1 MSWIGERLR
10 VRKGQRIGFER
21 IQHVGSKGNRRK
33 AMDMADEDGA
43 TKRRRD
49 EEAEE
54 NEAGD
59 AFREKRLKLEVE
71 KVREERA
78 GTRKRPRGRSWC

>member
-1 MSWIGERLR
+1 MSWIGKRLR

-21 IQHVGSKGNRRK
+21 KQHVGSKGNRRK

-43 TKRRRD
+43 TKRKRD

-78 GTRKRPRGRSWC
+78 GTRKRPRGRSWG

>member
-1 MSWIGERLR
+1 MDFDTKGDDIDMFSIGERLR
-10 VRKGQRIGFER
+10 VRKGRRIGFER
-21 IQHVGSKGNRRK
+21 KQHVGSKGNRRK
-33 AMDMADEDGA
+33 TMDMADEDGA
-43 TKRRRD
+43 TKRKRD

-71 KVREERA
+71 KVR
-78 GTRKRPRGRSWC
+78 